1 MKIETR
7 DNFHDF
13 VGFVS
18 NIDLKQELDSEQR
31 KEIDLSINK

>member
-7 DNFHDF
+7 DTFPDF

-18 NIDLKQELDSEQR
+18 NIDLRQKLDSQLIE
-31 KEIDLSINK
+31 EIDLSINK

>member
-7 DNFHDF
+7 DTFPDF

-18 NIDLKQELDSEQR
+18 NIDLRQKLDISR
-31 KEIDLSINK
+31 